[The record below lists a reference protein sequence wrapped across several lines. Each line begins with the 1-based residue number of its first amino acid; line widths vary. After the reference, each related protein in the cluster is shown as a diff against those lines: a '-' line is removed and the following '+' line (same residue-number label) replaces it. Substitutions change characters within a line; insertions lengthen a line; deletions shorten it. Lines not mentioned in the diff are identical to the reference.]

1 MTIPTEKELM
11 QAGAHFGHKPANWH
25 PKMADFIYGQK
36 NNVHIIDLTKTK
48 EKLTLALNIIKETA
62 ARGEQI
68 LLVGTKIQAREI
80 IKKYALDSNVPYIIE
95 RWLGGT
101 LTNFKVINGLVKK
114 LEKLEQQEAANDY
127 EEKYTK
133 KERQE
138 FSLTMEKLRFLIA
151 GIKNMQKLPAL
162 IFVAS
167 AREEKTALQEALKMK
182 IPVVAICDTNADP
195 SNISYPI
202 PANDDAS
209 KTLELII
216 KLVAEAIKEGQKEQP
231 TTVSPAN

>member
-11 QAGAHFGHKPANWH
+11 RAGAHFGHKPASWH

-36 NNVHIIDLTKTK
+36 NNVHIINLTKTK
-48 EKLTLALNIIKETA
+48 EQLTLALNIIKETA
-62 ARGEQI
+62 AHGEQI
-68 LLVGTKIQAREI
+68 LLVGTKIQARDI
-80 IKKYALDSNVPYIIE
+80 IKKYALDSNMPYIIE

-182 IPVVAICDTNADP
+182 ISTIAICDTNADP
-195 SNISYPI
+195 SNIDYPI

-216 KLVAEAIKEGQKEQP
+216 GLVAEAIKDGQKELLS
-231 TTVSPAN
+231 TANSTN